1 MAKPTT
7 AKKSTAKKGTS
18 TQPQGGGS
26 VAVGRSSAS
35 QQTPPPPER
44 AQTQQA
50 TPPETPP
57 AQTQQT
63 QTPPP
68 TQNLTTP
75 PPVGGDKLAERKIDL
90 AADAAQFQDHF
101 DRRSIQLPF
110 LAIVQPG
117 SPQVKKGQPGFV
129 EGVEMSQFYN
139 TMSKESFDGLEQG
152 LEVIPCYHYATYIE
166 WRLRE
171 LGGGFIADHGLEK
184 GTQLVTK
191 TTRDEKNRDILPG
204 GKTHIVLTETYFL
217 LIVLEDE
224 NEQTVTER
232 VMFPL
237 TSTNL
242 KHARNWNSRIMSRRV
257 SIPGKGEVP
266 APMFFNTWVIKT
278 APDKNEKG
286 EWYKL
291 VVEDGQPTLNLGDEV
306 YLAARDF
313 RLLAQEG
320 ISAGTIAQEPTEGA
334 GSGPGTDE
342 NIPF

>member
-7 AKKSTAKKGTS
+7 AKKSTAKKS
-18 TQPQGGGS
+18 IPQGGS
-26 VAVGRSSAS
+26 TVAVGRSSS
-35 QQTPPPPER
+35 NQQQQATQPERTPTQADTPPEKTQP
-44 AQTQQA
+44 QTA
-50 TPPETPP
+50 TPPETKPV
-57 AQTQQT
+57 ATSQ
-63 QTPPP
+63 
-68 TQNLTTP
+68 
-75 PPVGGDKLAERKIDL
+75 PPVEGQDKLAERKIDL

-129 EGVEMSQFYN
+129 EGVEMSQFFN
-139 TMSKESFDGLEQG
+139 TMSKESFDGMEQG

-184 GTQLVTK
+184 GTQLATK

-204 GKTHIVLTETYFL
+204 GKTHLVLTETYFL

-224 NEQTVTER
+224 DQKTVTER

-257 SIPGKGEVP
+257 DIPGKGSVP
-266 APMFFNTWVIKT
+266 APMFFNTWIIKT

-306 YLAARDF
+306 YLAAREL

-320 ISAGTIAQEPTEGA
+320 VQQGTIAQEPA
-334 GSGPGTDE
+334 GGSAGTDE

>member
-7 AKKSTAKKGTS
+7 AKKSTAKKSTSNPPAGGT
-18 TQPQGGGS
+18 
-26 VAVGRSSAS
+26 VAVGRSSAAAQ
-35 QQTPPPPER
+35 QQTAPPPER
-44 AQTQQA
+44 TQTQPA
-50 TPPETPP
+50 TPPETAPPP
-57 AQTQQT
+57 ATSQ
-63 QTPPP
+63 P
-68 TQNLTTP
+68 L
-75 PPVGGDKLAERKIDL
+75 PVHVPQGSQPLAERKVDL
-90 AADAAQFQDHF
+90 AADAAEFQDHF

-129 EGVEMSQFYN
+129 EGVEMSQFFN
-139 TMSKESFDGLEQG
+139 TMTKESFDGLEQG

-171 LGGGFIADHGLEK
+171 LGGGFINDHGLDK
-184 GTQLVTK
+184 GTLLAAK
-191 TTRDEKNRDILPG
+191 TRRDEKNRDILPG
-204 GKTHIVLTETYFL
+204 DKTHLVLTETYFL
-217 LIVLEDE
+217 LLVMEDE
-224 NEQTVTER
+224 DGKTITER

-257 SIPGKGEVP
+257 EIPGKGSVN

-306 YLAARDF
+306 YLSARDF
-313 RLLAQEG
+313 RLMAQTG
-320 ISAGTIAQEPTEGA
+320 IQAGTIAQEPA
-334 GSGPGTDE
+334 GSDAGGSPTGTDE
-342 NIPF
+342 SIPF